1 MFALNLL
8 LAAVLLA
15 LAAYAQHRIALFA
28 AGSGKTA
35 FTRALLA
42 IVGVLAGWVGA
53 AYAPPGLAW
62 IAFIQGFG
70 VVHVPAALILF
81 LKRARHESPS

>member
-15 LAAYAQHRIALFA
+15 LAAYAQHRIAFFT

-35 FTRALLA
+35 LTRAVLA
-42 IVGVLAGWVGA
+42 VVGLLAGWVGA
-53 AYAPPGLAW
+53 AYAPPGLGW

-70 VVHVPAALILF
+70 VVHLPAALILF